1 MFAALITAN
10 SAASFRVNS
19 ICLRERAVSCDCK
32 GGREMWEGKKKR
44 RKKKRGECWELV
56 TKSLCLTNF

>member
-32 GGREMWEGKKKR
+32 GGREMWEGKKK
-44 RKKKRGECWELV
+44 KKKEKEGTVLGVSYEV
-56 TKSLCLTNF
+56 SLSD